1 MSDFIAHVIAE
12 LDMSKAEA
20 KMSAFTSKKHTVD
33 VDVNLVSKN
42 GNINNYLNQIK
53 SQFGQAGN
61 SAGTNFANS
70 VNNSLGKIN
79 VKNAAFQI
87 ANLQRTLKS
96 MNFSSSSIDTITK
109 DLQEME
115 LAVTK
120 VTTRMNGQNLNVKVD
135 GIDQMGR
142 AVSVVKEFDAATG
155 RMQRT
160 SETVATSLKQMFTSA
175 DASKLNADI
184 TALDANFVKLKGSVN
199 NESTAL
205 AKLKA
210 DLANIS
216 NINGLDRQ
224 QAEFERITQ
233 EVNKLSIAYKEA
245 YAENQALVSSQQLM
259 SKKTILGNQIQTWM
273 NNNTKAA
280 KIYRTELEQIQKD
293 LASVGNASQ
302 LKAVSS
308 AFNELKVSAM
318 AAGNT
323 GKTTLSMLI
332 GNITKLS
339 PLFGMGAMITT
350 SIRAVRSM
358 IDSVIALDTAL
369 VDLQKTTTMT
379 NSELESF
386 YSSANDVA
394 KQMGVSTEEIISQ
407 AAAWSRLGYSSAEA
421 AESMAKLSSQF
432 ASISPGMDVDTATD
446 GLVSIMKAYNID
458 VDNVL
463 DGIMSKINI
472 IGNTAATS
480 NADIVEMLTRSS
492 SAMAEANNTLDET
505 IALETAAVEI
515 TQDAASV
522 GTAFKTLSMRIR
534 GYDEETESFTNDVEK
549 LSGEIADLTKTAKTP
564 GGISLFTDDAKT
576 EYKSTY
582 QLLKEISE
590 IYDDLTDKD
599 QAQLL
604 EALAGKRQGQVV
616 AATIKNFSAA
626 EEAMENMAN
635 SAGSADKE
643 MSIIMDSLEY
653 KLNALRETGVGIA
666 QNLFQ
671 RDDMKAVVDMLTSA
685 LSLVEKITGKLGLF
699 GTAFTGIFTAM
710 SVRNAGLFTTI
721 DTQLTGITNKVGIF
735 GKSLNNIF
743 RDLQSGQGITNSF
756 FSKTVTHND
765 VGYITDFMKQLESGV
780 PTGQA
785 WQATMKNA
793 SVAGKQ
799 MAVQVKSGAVSLEEL
814 QMSANASK
822 ASMIGL
828 RVATVAL
835 NMALSMGIAIAIQ
848 AVVTGLNN
856 FIHAAKNASDSADEL
871 SQKSREHISELE
883 EERDTI
889 DELIQKYIE
898 LKNSDTQDATTR
910 SEIAEIQSTI
920 TSLVGEQASNL
931 DLVNGKLDEEL
942 SKLQQIQAETAKDN
956 LQKAVANY
964 KNAKESSNAAVG
976 GDSYA
981 IFDGYAYTGAREK
994 NLEEVLKNA
1003 GYGGNVQSG
1012 GVFGSTLFVMDTF
1025 DNELKELKNAAEK
1038 AEYIK
1043 GMIDTIEN
1051 SGENYSDSSLYAGLV
1066 DQYNA
1071 YIDYVNSQS
1080 EAASKLVEFAADYL
1094 QYDDKLS
1101 KMTVDSAESLQKY
1114 RDTMVDSIMDL
1125 PQLEA
1130 AIADGA
1136 IDRDSVESYVDSW
1149 LGSIEKYSDYYNEL
1163 ENESTDAADV
1173 ITQANQKIT
1182 ESIEKASETTTNLVA
1197 GITSAQSA
1205 LSNQKNGKS
1214 VSLDNFNSDEL
1225 KDYRSALEYVNGTM
1239 QLNSEKV
1246 KEIVQAKADE
1256 QVAINNTNK
1265 ALEQAKYLENA
1276 KQIEQYRQ
1284 KLRDAN
1290 FAEGETKESIQASI
1304 DALLNENSAIA
1315 DTCKQ
1320 YDLLSSSIREAIG
1333 EYQNWLNAQSASD
1346 YGDMAS
1352 DAVSAIEQIRD
1363 TYNSESDIYGNFGSK
1378 KFDAAVDF
1386 IVPDSVD
1393 RDDLGAIESYM
1404 ADFKQYLK
1412 FDDDGNAEGLNI
1424 DKFLENAVNAGL
1436 MSYSDDDGFQVLGGK
1451 KMEDFAE
1458 GLNMSSGMVQA
1469 FFDELQLKGAEFD
1482 WGDEA
1487 VKTIGDLALEANEAA
1502 ESLRQVEG
1510 NGDLKIKMDVS
1521 DLATTEEQISA
1532 LDATIAEM
1540 DSIKAKPGVDS
1551 SDIDNANAVIQY
1563 CLTQKQLLSQPDVMR
1578 VDTSQVEGDI
1588 GNAIALLQQFQTAQ
1602 DNLEIKQK
1610 IGADT
1615 SEAQAEVDSL
1625 TQQIQGISPDIKAK
1639 LSIDTTSTESISS
1652 SIAELS
1658 AETIHVK
1665 AEVDASAISGYDPES
1680 KTCDV
1685 IYDPKT
1691 DLLPESFSEISR
1703 TVNYV
1708 PVTSNLPDSFRTIT
1722 RYVNYVKTGDV
1733 SVNGTAHVGG
1743 TAKASGD
1750 WGTAPGGRTLVGELG
1765 REIVVDPHTGK
1776 WYTVGDTGAEFRDIP
1791 AGAIVFNHIQ
1801 SEELLKNG
1809 YVSGRASALVSGT
1822 ALVTG
1827 GYKPYKPSGS
1837 VTSTSTKT
1845 TASKNSSY
1853 GSPVKSSSSSSSNSS
1868 KSDSKTDDDDFEEK
1882 FDLVEIAL
1890 KRIGEAIDRLKIKA
1904 ESTFKSLSKRN
1915 SAAADEISMITEKI
1929 NLQNSAYN
1937 RYMQQANSVGLSSDW
1952 VEKIK
1957 NGSIDISTVTDE
1969 DLADKIKE
1977 FQDFYDKAIE
1987 CKDAVAELH
1996 EEIAQL
2002 YANRFN
2008 NIQSDFEHQ
2017 LSLVEHLIN
2026 TYNTGLDTLEAKGLM
2041 GSKVYYQALQKAE
2054 KENQEILTQE
2064 LVDLTESFNQAMAS
2078 GEIEKNSEQWY
2089 EMQESINSAKE
2100 ALDESNLSLLEFEKT
2115 MRELDWEY
2123 FDFMEK
2129 RISTIT
2135 DEGDFLV
2142 DLMANRKL
2150 FDDKGYMTDTGMAT
2164 MGLHGQNYNVY
2175 MAQADQYANEI
2186 KSLNEEIANDPYNTD
2201 LIERR
2206 QELLELQRKA
2216 ILAAED
2222 EKQAISD
2229 LVEDGINA
2237 QLDALKELIDI
2248 YTDSLDSAKDL
2259 YDYQKKV
2266 KDQTSEIAS
2275 LQKQLSAYSGDTSE
2289 ETRATIQK
2297 LEVDLSKAME
2307 ELQETE
2313 YDQYISDQKKML
2325 DDLYTEYETILNQR
2339 LDDVNVL
2346 ISDMIDTINA
2356 NSSTIGNTIMQEC
2369 ANVGYTLTDSMN
2381 AIWTNEGGAFA
2392 VISKYGE
2399 QFLTQ
2404 NTSTLN
2410 AILGIKAYTDSLIA
2424 KADAEAKAKEEATKK
2439 QTEASKPATQP
2450 AKPATSTSTPAKS
2463 TTPTRTDKDNYG
2475 VALAIWNGNYGW
2487 GTGNTR
2493 VSRLKAK
2500 GFDPN
2505 KVQSIVNKMG
2515 KDGYIH
2521 SGAWVGKYYGIRDLA
2536 PYHYN
2541 KYAQGLKRA
2550 IKDEDAWVNEL
2561 DDESIISPTKRAI
2574 ITHISKGDSV
2584 LNGDA
2589 TDNIWDMANDPSGFI
2604 GKNLVGNSILSGIE
2618 PYMHVNNNSVG
2629 EVTFNLPNVTNYE
2642 DFMNRARKDEKFED
2656 MIQSMTIGVVAGKS
2670 TLAKNKYKW

>member
-70 VNNSLGKIN
+70 VNSSLGKIN
-79 VKNAAFQI
+79 VKNAASQI

-96 MNFSSSSIDTITK
+96 MNFSSSSIDTITR

-120 VTTRMNGQNLNVKVD
+120 VTTRMNGQNLNVRVD

-142 AVSVVKEFDAATG
+142 AVSVVKEFDSVTG

-205 AKLKA
+205 AKLKT
-210 DLANIS
+210 DLANIG
-216 NINGLDRQ
+216 NISGLDRQ

-233 EVNKLSIAYKEA
+233 EVNRLSVAYKEA

-280 KIYRTELEQIQKD
+280 KIYRTELEQIQRD
-293 LASVGNASQ
+293 LANVGNASQ

-308 AFNELKVSAM
+308 AFNELKTTAT
-318 AAGNT
+318 AAGNA
-323 GKTTLSMLI
+323 GKTTLGMLVS
-332 GNITKLS
+332 NMTKLS

-350 SIRAVRSM
+350 SIRAVKSM

-369 VDLQKTTTMT
+369 IDLQKTTTMT

-386 YSSANDVA
+386 YTGANDIA
-394 KQMGVSTEEIISQ
+394 KQIGVSTEEIISQ

-421 AESMAKLSSQF
+421 AQSMAKLSSQF

-446 GLVSIMKAYNID
+446 GLVSIMKAYD
-458 VDNVL
+458 VDVNDVL
-463 DGIMSKINI
+463 DGIMSKVNI

-492 SAMAEANNTLDET
+492 SAMAEANNTLDQT

-522 GTAFKTLSMRIR
+522 GTAYKTLSMRIR
-534 GYDEETESFTNDVEK
+534 GYDEETESFTNDVEV

-564 GGISLFTDDAKT
+564 GGISLFTDESKS

-590 IYDDLTDKD
+590 IYDDLTDKE

-604 EALAGKRQGQVV
+604 EKLAGKRQGQVI
-616 AATIKNFSAA
+616 AATIKNFGAA
-626 EEAMENMAN
+626 EKAMESMAN
-635 SAGSADKE
+635 SAGSADRE

-653 KLNALRETGVGIA
+653 KLNALKETGVGIA

-671 RDDMKAVVDMLTSA
+671 RDDMKAVVDVLTGF
-685 LSLVEKITGKLGLF
+685 LGIIDKVTEKLGLF
-699 GTAFTGIFTAM
+699 GTI
-710 SVRNAGLFTTI
+710 GLG
-721 DTQLTGITNKVGIF
+721 TGITVLVKKF
-735 GKSLNNIF
+735 SLLKEISSSVVSEAMFSLKGLTATINAGTGLLNPAS
-743 RDLQSGQGITNSF
+743 LQSYTAAIDGLS
-756 FSKTVTHND
+756 
-765 VGYITDFMKQLESGV
+765 LA
-780 PTGQA
+780 QA
-785 WQATMKNA
+785 K
-793 SVAGKQ
+793 
-799 MAVQVKSGAVSLEEL
+799 
-814 QMSANASK
+814 
-822 ASMIGL
+822 
-828 RVATVAL
+828 VAL
-835 NMALSMGIAIAIQ
+835 S
-848 AVVTGLNN
+848 
-856 FIHAAKNASDSADEL
+856 
-871 SQKSREHISELE
+871 
-883 EERDTI
+883 
-889 DELIQKYIE
+889 
-898 LKNSDTQDATTR
+898 
-910 SEIAEIQSTI
+910 
-920 TSLVGEQASNL
+920 
-931 DLVNGKLDEEL
+931 
-942 SKLQQIQAETAKDN
+942 
-956 LQKAVANY
+956 
-964 KNAKESSNAAVG
+964 
-976 GDSYA
+976 
-981 IFDGYAYTGAREK
+981 
-994 NLEEVLKNA
+994 
-1003 GYGGNVQSG
+1003 
-1012 GVFGSTLFVMDTF
+1012 
-1025 DNELKELKNAAEK
+1025 
-1038 AEYIK
+1038 
-1043 GMIDTIEN
+1043 
-1051 SGENYSDSSLYAGLV
+1051 
-1066 DQYNA
+1066 
-1071 YIDYVNSQS
+1071 
-1080 EAASKLVEFAADYL
+1080 
-1094 QYDDKLS
+1094 
-1101 KMTVDSAESLQKY
+1101 
-1114 RDTMVDSIMDL
+1114 
-1125 PQLEA
+1125 
-1130 AIADGA
+1130 
-1136 IDRDSVESYVDSW
+1136 
-1149 LGSIEKYSDYYNEL
+1149 
-1163 ENESTDAADV
+1163 
-1173 ITQANQKIT
+1173 
-1182 ESIEKASETTTNLVA
+1182 TTNL
-1197 GITSAQSA
+1197 SAA
-1205 LSNQKNGKS
+1205 QK
-1214 VSLDNFNSDEL
+1214 
-1225 KDYRSALEYVNGTM
+1225 
-1239 QLNSEKV
+1239 
-1246 KEIVQAKADE
+1246 
-1256 QVAINNTNK
+1256 
-1265 ALEQAKYLENA
+1265 
-1276 KQIEQYRQ
+1276 
-1284 KLRDAN
+1284 
-1290 FAEGETKESIQASI
+1290 
-1304 DALLNENSAIA
+1304 
-1315 DTCKQ
+1315 
-1320 YDLLSSSIREAIG
+1320 
-1333 EYQNWLNAQSASD
+1333 
-1346 YGDMAS
+1346 
-1352 DAVSAIEQIRD
+1352 EQI
-1363 TYNSESDIYGNFGSK
+1363 
-1378 KFDAAVDF
+1378 
-1386 IVPDSVD
+1386 
-1393 RDDLGAIESYM
+1393 L
-1404 ADFKQYLK
+1404 
-1412 FDDDGNAEGLNI
+1412 
-1424 DKFLENAVNAGL
+1424 VNAGL
-1436 MSYSDDDGFQVLGGK
+1436 MASESSITAVLATEA
-1451 KMEDFAE
+1451 MEKAGLSTETAALIASKAGLTSATATCTAAE
-1458 GLNMSSGMVQA
+1458 FEAILATEGIVGADAQAIMANMGLTTSNTTAAFSFTALAAAAKTALASIGA
-1469 FFDELQLKGAEFD
+1469 FFLTNPVGWAIMAVAAIAGTIKLVDALTESFDEAVEKAEESRSAYQGTQEELQSLQNELDTTKAKIDELQGKDTL
-1482 WGDEA
+1482 
-1487 VKTIGDLALEANEAA
+1487 TIVEEGELAKLQQQNDMLEAQIAIKERLAQTQAKTAA
-1502 ESLRQVEG
+1502 EDANHVLTKE
-1510 NGDLKIKMDVS
+1510 
-1521 DLATTEEQISA
+1521 TTE
-1532 LDATIAEM
+1532 AT
-1540 DSIKAKPGVDS
+1540 GVDEYGNVTYTTS
-1551 SDIDNANAVIQY
+1551 NIIEKTTAQQEKLNSTREEYNRILQDYKTLSEKHSKDTEDHGGWFETTQWEKDEKQLKSYEQQLENYENQMTNLDSEISNNLSTISENFGMLYDENGNLIAGYEDTANAVNDLYNFTLYADSATQDMAEDTAEASNAVADYSERITELSSKLEEFKTMQSNIQSAMKDSTSATG
-1563 CLTQKQLLSQPDVMR
+1563 LTA
-1578 VDTSQVEGDI
+1578 EEI
-1588 GNAIALLQQFQTAQ
+1588 N
-1602 DNLEIKQK
+1602 NLEAAY
-1610 IGADT
+1610 G
-1615 SEAQAEVDSL
+1615 
-1625 TQQIQGISPDIKAK
+1625 K
-1639 LSIDTTSTESISS
+1639 L
-1652 SIAELS
+1652 
-1658 AETIHVK
+1658 
-1665 AEVDASAISGYDPES
+1665 SGYDPSKLFEETANGVHLNSEELARLNEQLETKTLEEYAQTIKDIQASIYRERAKGNDTSALEQELQQAKLLKSEYEGLTSAYNKWLTAKSGGNERDSYES
-1680 KTCDV
+1680 VGKGYEDMQK
-1685 IYDPKT
+1685 ILNEGWYGDDSLNAYL
-1691 DLLPESFSEISR
+1691 DLLLSAEQRTGDAVTDFEKLNKTIEGTSHSLLDYWKFDKDNNLVTDGLYDFLDDVNAKLGDSFAKVNEDGLYEFDFDGDKLKQVADAFGTSTEMVELFERAMIDAGMAVDMSDKSIVDQINDLRDSLKGLQEDGKLSDGINLDFDVDKDPIEDVRSTIEDLKSERVKIDAETNPEAAKELDELIAKCEQQYYFRLNAETDGSLDRAVSIVEQLKSLTAAPLSVEARVANEGQIQELAGQLAALPEEVQIAVGISAENVGNVDAIVNQLNTQPSSIQVPVNYEKGSDPESVDDAKGIANYELGESPTTVPDASGKANFSLGR
-1703 TVNYV
+1703 Y
-1708 PVTSNLPDSFRTIT
+1708 PTSLPSIHQNIIANRIGFAE
-1722 RYVNYVKTGDV
+1722 
-1733 SVNGTAHVGG
+1733 GTAHADG
-1743 TAKASGD
+1743 TVHAYARAKDWALSQDENALVNELGTESIVRDGKWIPIPGNAHFEALKKGDIIFSAEQTKELIRTGKVTSG
-1750 WGTAPGGRTLVGELG
+1750 GGR
-1765 REIVVDPHTGK
+1765 GK
-1776 WYTVGDTGAEFRDIP
+1776 VALADGTVW
-1791 AGAIVFNHIQ
+1791 
-1801 SEELLKNG
+1801 
-1809 YVSGRASALVSGT
+1809 ASA
-1822 ALVTG
+1822 
-1827 GYKPYKPSGS
+1827 YESGS
-1837 VTSTSTKT
+1837 GGSRRKNPSATTSLSSKT

-1853 GSPVKSSSSSSSNSS
+1853 KSPAKSGGSS
-1868 KSDSKTDDDDFEEK
+1868 KSNSKSDDDFEEK
-1882 FDLVEIAL
+1882 FDLIEIAV
-1890 KRIGEAIDRLKIKA
+1890 KRIGEAIDRLKVKA
-1904 ESTFKSLSKRN
+1904 ESVFKSLSKRN
-1915 SAAADEISMITEKI
+1915 SAAADEISMITEEI
-1929 NLQNSAYN
+1929 NLQNSAYT

-1952 VEKIK
+1952 AEKIK

-2002 YANRFN
+2002 YADRFN

-2017 LSLVEHLIN
+2017 LSLVEHLTN

-2089 EMQESINSAKE
+2089 EMQESINSVKE

-2123 FDFMEK
+2123 FDFMEE
-2129 RISTIT
+2129 RISAIT
-2135 DEGDFLV
+2135 DEADFLV
-2142 DLMANRKL
+2142 DLMANGKL

-2206 QELLELQRKA
+2206 QELLELQREA

-2237 QLDALKELIDI
+2237 QLDALKELIDT

-2297 LEVDLSKAME
+2297 IEVDLSKAME

-2325 DDLYTEYETILNQR
+2325 DDLYTEYEMILNQR
-2339 LDDVNVL
+2339 LDDVDAL

-2356 NSSTIGNTIMQEC
+2356 NSSTIGDTIMQEC

-2515 KDGYIH
+2515 KDGYVH

-2541 KYAQGLKRA
+2541 KYAKGLKRA
-2550 IKDEDAWVNEL
+2550 TKDENAWVNEF

-2574 ITHISKGDSV
+2574 ITHISKNDSV

-2589 TDNIWDMANDPSGFI
+2589 TENIWDMANDPSGFI
-2604 GKNLVGNSILSGIE
+2604 SRNSFGNNPLTSAINAGGNTFGDMYISIPID
-2618 PYMHVNNNSVG
+2618 HVQDYNDF
-2629 EVTFNLPNVTNYE
+2629 VTQLQ
-2642 DFMNRARKDEKFED
+2642 KDRKFEK
-2656 MIQSMTIGVVAGKS
+2656 MIQDITIGRITGGSKFA
-2670 TLAKNKYKW
+2670 KYKYSWK

>member
-12 LDMSKAEA
+12 LDMSKAES

-70 VNNSLGKIN
+70 VNSSLGKIN
-79 VKNAAFQI
+79 VKNAASQI

-96 MNFSSSSIDTITK
+96 MNFSSSSIDTITR

-120 VTTRMNGQNLNVKVD
+120 VTTRMNGQNLNVRVD

-142 AVSVVKEFDAATG
+142 AVSVVKEFDSVTG

-205 AKLKA
+205 AKLKT
-210 DLANIS
+210 DLANIG
-216 NINGLDRQ
+216 NISGLDRQ

-233 EVNKLSIAYKEA
+233 EVNRLSVAYKEA

-280 KIYRTELEQIQKD
+280 KIYRTELEQLQRD
-293 LASVGNASQ
+293 LANVGNASQ

-308 AFNELKVSAM
+308 AFNELKTTAT
-318 AAGNT
+318 AAGNA
-323 GKTTLSMLI
+323 GKTTLGMLVS
-332 GNITKLS
+332 NMTKLS

-350 SIRAVRSM
+350 SIRAVKGM

-369 VDLQKTTTMT
+369 IDLQKTTTMT

-386 YSSANDVA
+386 YTGANDIA

-421 AESMAKLSSQF
+421 AQSMAKLSSQF

-446 GLVSIMKAYNID
+446 GLVSIMKAYD
-458 VDNVL
+458 VDVNDVL
-463 DGIMSKINI
+463 DGIMSKVNI

-492 SAMAEANNTLDET
+492 SAMAEANNTLDQT

-522 GTAFKTLSMRIR
+522 GTAYKTLSMRIR
-534 GYDEETESFTNDVEK
+534 GYDEETESFTNDVEV

-564 GGISLFTDDAKT
+564 GGISLFTDESKS

-590 IYDDLTDKD
+590 IYDDLTDKE

-604 EALAGKRQGQVV
+604 EKLAGKRQGQVI
-616 AATIKNFSAA
+616 AATIKNFGAA
-626 EEAMENMAN
+626 EKAMESMAN
-635 SAGSADKE
+635 SAGSADRE

-653 KLNALRETGVGIA
+653 KLNALKETGVGIA

-671 RDDMKAVVDMLTSA
+671 RDDMKAVVDVLTDF
-685 LSLVEKITGKLGLF
+685 LGIIDKVTEKLGLF
-699 GTAFTGIFTAM
+699 GTI
-710 SVRNAGLFTTI
+710 GLG
-721 DTQLTGITNKVGIF
+721 TGITVLVKKF
-735 GKSLNNIF
+735 SLLKEVSSSVVSEAMFSLKGLTATINAGTGLLNPAS
-743 RDLQSGQGITNSF
+743 LQSYTAAIDGLS
-756 FSKTVTHND
+756 
-765 VGYITDFMKQLESGV
+765 LA
-780 PTGQA
+780 QA
-785 WQATMKNA
+785 K
-793 SVAGKQ
+793 
-799 MAVQVKSGAVSLEEL
+799 
-814 QMSANASK
+814 
-822 ASMIGL
+822 
-828 RVATVAL
+828 VAL
-835 NMALSMGIAIAIQ
+835 S
-848 AVVTGLNN
+848 
-856 FIHAAKNASDSADEL
+856 
-871 SQKSREHISELE
+871 
-883 EERDTI
+883 
-889 DELIQKYIE
+889 
-898 LKNSDTQDATTR
+898 
-910 SEIAEIQSTI
+910 
-920 TSLVGEQASNL
+920 
-931 DLVNGKLDEEL
+931 
-942 SKLQQIQAETAKDN
+942 
-956 LQKAVANY
+956 
-964 KNAKESSNAAVG
+964 
-976 GDSYA
+976 
-981 IFDGYAYTGAREK
+981 
-994 NLEEVLKNA
+994 
-1003 GYGGNVQSG
+1003 
-1012 GVFGSTLFVMDTF
+1012 
-1025 DNELKELKNAAEK
+1025 
-1038 AEYIK
+1038 
-1043 GMIDTIEN
+1043 
-1051 SGENYSDSSLYAGLV
+1051 
-1066 DQYNA
+1066 
-1071 YIDYVNSQS
+1071 
-1080 EAASKLVEFAADYL
+1080 
-1094 QYDDKLS
+1094 
-1101 KMTVDSAESLQKY
+1101 
-1114 RDTMVDSIMDL
+1114 
-1125 PQLEA
+1125 
-1130 AIADGA
+1130 
-1136 IDRDSVESYVDSW
+1136 
-1149 LGSIEKYSDYYNEL
+1149 
-1163 ENESTDAADV
+1163 
-1173 ITQANQKIT
+1173 
-1182 ESIEKASETTTNLVA
+1182 TTNL
-1197 GITSAQSA
+1197 SAA
-1205 LSNQKNGKS
+1205 QK
-1214 VSLDNFNSDEL
+1214 
-1225 KDYRSALEYVNGTM
+1225 
-1239 QLNSEKV
+1239 
-1246 KEIVQAKADE
+1246 
-1256 QVAINNTNK
+1256 
-1265 ALEQAKYLENA
+1265 
-1276 KQIEQYRQ
+1276 
-1284 KLRDAN
+1284 
-1290 FAEGETKESIQASI
+1290 
-1304 DALLNENSAIA
+1304 
-1315 DTCKQ
+1315 
-1320 YDLLSSSIREAIG
+1320 
-1333 EYQNWLNAQSASD
+1333 
-1346 YGDMAS
+1346 
-1352 DAVSAIEQIRD
+1352 EQI
-1363 TYNSESDIYGNFGSK
+1363 
-1378 KFDAAVDF
+1378 
-1386 IVPDSVD
+1386 
-1393 RDDLGAIESYM
+1393 L
-1404 ADFKQYLK
+1404 
-1412 FDDDGNAEGLNI
+1412 
-1424 DKFLENAVNAGL
+1424 VNAGL
-1436 MSYSDDDGFQVLGGK
+1436 MASESSITAVLATEA
-1451 KMEDFAE
+1451 MEKAGLSTETAALIASKAGLTSATATCTAAE
-1458 GLNMSSGMVQA
+1458 FEAILATEGIVGADAQAIMANMGLTTSNTTTAFSFTALAAAAKTALASIGA
-1469 FFDELQLKGAEFD
+1469 FFLTNPVGWAIMAVAAIAGTIKLVDALTESFDEAVEKAEESRSAYQGTQEELQSLQNELDTTKAKIDELQGKDTL
-1482 WGDEA
+1482 
-1487 VKTIGDLALEANEAA
+1487 TIVEEGELAKLQQQNDMLEAQIAIKERLAQTQAKTAA
-1502 ESLRQVEG
+1502 EDANHVLTKE
-1510 NGDLKIKMDVS
+1510 
-1521 DLATTEEQISA
+1521 TTE
-1532 LDATIAEM
+1532 AT
-1540 DSIKAKPGVDS
+1540 GVDEYGNVTYTTS
-1551 SDIDNANAVIQY
+1551 NIIEKTTAQQEKLNSTREEYNRILQDYKTLSEKHSNDTEDHGGWFETTQWEKDEKQLKSYEQQLENFENQMTNLDSEISNNLSTISENFGMLYDENGNLIAGYEDTANAVNDLYNFTLYADSATQDMAEDTAEASNAVADYSERITELSSKLEEFRTMQSNIQSAMKDSTSATG
-1563 CLTQKQLLSQPDVMR
+1563 LTA
-1578 VDTSQVEGDI
+1578 EEI
-1588 GNAIALLQQFQTAQ
+1588 N
-1602 DNLEIKQK
+1602 NLEAAY
-1610 IGADT
+1610 G
-1615 SEAQAEVDSL
+1615 
-1625 TQQIQGISPDIKAK
+1625 K
-1639 LSIDTTSTESISS
+1639 L
-1652 SIAELS
+1652 
-1658 AETIHVK
+1658 
-1665 AEVDASAISGYDPES
+1665 SGYDPSKLFEETANGVHLNSEELARLNEQLETKTLEEYAQTIKDIQASIYRERAKGNDTSALEQELQQAKLLKSEYEGLTSAYNKWLTAKSGGNERDSYES
-1680 KTCDV
+1680 VGKGYEDMQK
-1685 IYDPKT
+1685 ILNEGWYGDDSLNAYL
-1691 DLLPESFSEISR
+1691 DLLLSAEQRTGDAVTDFEKLNKTIEGTSHSLLDYWKFDKDNNLVTDGLYDFLDDVNAKLGDSFAKVNEDGLYEFDFDGDKLKQVADAFGTSTEMVELFERAMIDAGMAVDMSDKSIVDQINDLRDSLKGLQEDGKLSDGINLDFDVDKDPIEDVRSTIEDLKSERVKIDAETNPEAAKELDELIAKCEQQYYFRLNAETDGSLDRAVSIVEQLKSLTAAPLSVEARVANEGQIQELAGQLAALPEEVQIAVGISAENVGNVNAIVNQLNTQPSSIQVPVNYEKGSDPESVDDAKGIANYELGESPTTVPDASGKANFSLGR
-1703 TVNYV
+1703 Y
-1708 PVTSNLPDSFRTIT
+1708 PTSLPSIHQNIIANRIGFAE
-1722 RYVNYVKTGDV
+1722 
-1733 SVNGTAHVGG
+1733 GTAHADG
-1743 TAKASGD
+1743 TVHAYARAKDWALSHDENALVNELGTESIVRDGKWIPIPGNAHFEALKKGDIIFSAEQTKELIRTGKVTSG
-1750 WGTAPGGRTLVGELG
+1750 GGR
-1765 REIVVDPHTGK
+1765 GK
-1776 WYTVGDTGAEFRDIP
+1776 IALADGTVW
-1791 AGAIVFNHIQ
+1791 
-1801 SEELLKNG
+1801 
-1809 YVSGRASALVSGT
+1809 ASA
-1822 ALVTG
+1822 
-1827 GYKPYKPSGS
+1827 YESGS
-1837 VTSTSTKT
+1837 GGSRRKNPSATTTLSSKT

-1853 GSPVKSSSSSSSNSS
+1853 KSPTKSSGSS
-1868 KSDSKTDDDDFEEK
+1868 KSNSKSDDDFEEK
-1882 FDLVEIAL
+1882 FDLIEIAV
-1890 KRIGEAIDRLKIKA
+1890 KRIGEAIDRLKVKA
-1904 ESTFKSLSKRN
+1904 ESVFKSLSKRN
-1915 SAAADEISMITEKI
+1915 SAAADEISMITEEI
-1929 NLQNSAYN
+1929 NLQNSAYT

-1952 VEKIK
+1952 AEKIK

-2002 YANRFN
+2002 YADRFN

-2017 LSLVEHLIN
+2017 LSLVEHLTN

-2064 LVDLTESFNQAMAS
+2064 LIDLTESFNQAMAS

-2089 EMQESINSAKE
+2089 EMQESINSVKE

-2123 FDFMEK
+2123 FDFMEE
-2129 RISTIT
+2129 RISAIT
-2135 DEGDFLV
+2135 DEADFLV
-2142 DLMANRKL
+2142 DLMANGKL

-2186 KSLNEEIANDPYNTD
+2186 KSLNNEIANDPYNTD

-2206 QELLELQRKA
+2206 QELLELQREA

-2237 QLDALKELIDI
+2237 QLDALKELIDT

-2297 LEVDLSKAME
+2297 IEVDLSKAME

-2339 LDDVNVL
+2339 LDDVDAL
-2346 ISDMIDTINA
+2346 ISGMIDTINA
-2356 NSSTIGNTIMQEC
+2356 NSSTIGDTIMQEC

-2381 AIWTNEGGAFA
+2381 TIWTNEGGAFA

-2450 AKPATSTSTPAKS
+2450 AKSTTPSTPAKS

-2515 KDGYIH
+2515 KDGYVY
-2521 SGAWVGKYYGIRDLA
+2521 SGAWVGKYYGIRDLS

-2541 KYAQGLKRA
+2541 KYAHGLKRA
-2550 IKDEDAWVNEL
+2550 TKDENAWVNEL
-2561 DDESIISPTKRAI
+2561 DDESIVSPTKRAI
-2574 ITHISKGDSV
+2574 ITHISKSDSV

-2589 TDNIWDMANDPSGFI
+2589 TDNIWDMANDPSDFI
-2604 GKNLVGNSILSGIE
+2604 RKNLFPDAVTNGIE
-2618 PYMHVNNNSVG
+2618 PYINVDNSKIDN
-2629 EVTFNLPNVTNYE
+2629 VTFTLPNVYNYE
-2642 DFMNRARKDEKFED
+2642 DFMNRAKKDDKFEG
-2656 MIQSMTIGVVAGKS
+2656 MIQAMTVRRLNGGTKHG
-2670 TLAKNKYKW
+2670 KNKYVW

>member
-70 VNNSLGKIN
+70 VNSSLGKIN
-79 VKNAAFQI
+79 VKNAASQI

-96 MNFSSSSIDTITK
+96 MNFSSSSIDTITR

-120 VTTRMNGQNLNVKVD
+120 VTTRMNGQNLNVRVD

-142 AVSVVKEFDAATG
+142 AISVVKEFDSATG

-205 AKLKA
+205 AKLKT
-210 DLANIS
+210 DLANIG
-216 NINGLDRQ
+216 NISGLDRQ

-233 EVNKLSIAYKEA
+233 EVNRLSVAYKEA

-280 KIYRTELEQIQKD
+280 KIYRTELEQIQRD
-293 LASVGNASQ
+293 LANVGNASQ

-308 AFNELKVSAM
+308 AFNELKTTAT
-318 AAGNT
+318 AAGNA
-323 GKTTLSMLI
+323 GKTTLGMLVS
-332 GNITKLS
+332 NMTKLS

-350 SIRAVRSM
+350 SIRAVKSM

-386 YSSANDVA
+386 YTGANDIA

-421 AESMAKLSSQF
+421 AQSMAKLSSQF

-446 GLVSIMKAYNID
+446 GLVSIMKAYD
-458 VDNVL
+458 VDVNDVL
-463 DGIMSKINI
+463 DGIMSKVNI

-492 SAMAEANNTLDET
+492 SAMAEANNTLDQT

-522 GTAFKTLSMRIR
+522 GTAYKTLSMRIR
-534 GYDEETESFTNDVEK
+534 GYDEETESFTNDVEV

-564 GGISLFTDDAKT
+564 GGISLFTDESKS

-590 IYDDLTDKD
+590 IYDDLTDKE

-604 EALAGKRQGQVV
+604 EKLAGKRQGQVI
-616 AATIKNFSAA
+616 AATIKNFGAA
-626 EEAMENMAN
+626 EKAMESMAN
-635 SAGSADKE
+635 SAGSADRE

-653 KLNALRETGVGIA
+653 KLNALKETGVGIA

-671 RDDMKAVVDMLTSA
+671 RDDMKAVVDVLTGF
-685 LSLVEKITGKLGLF
+685 LGIIDKVTEKLGLF
-699 GTAFTGIFTAM
+699 GTI
-710 SVRNAGLFTTI
+710 GLG
-721 DTQLTGITNKVGIF
+721 TGITVLVKKF
-735 GKSLNNIF
+735 SLLKEVSSSVVSEAMFSLKNLTATINAGTGLLNPAS
-743 RDLQSGQGITNSF
+743 LQSYTAAIDGLS
-756 FSKTVTHND
+756 
-765 VGYITDFMKQLESGV
+765 LA
-780 PTGQA
+780 QA
-785 WQATMKNA
+785 N
-793 SVAGKQ
+793 
-799 MAVQVKSGAVSLEEL
+799 
-814 QMSANASK
+814 
-822 ASMIGL
+822 
-828 RVATVAL
+828 VAL
-835 NMALSMGIAIAIQ
+835 
-848 AVVTGLNN
+848 
-856 FIHAAKNASDSADEL
+856 
-871 SQKSREHISELE
+871 
-883 EERDTI
+883 
-889 DELIQKYIE
+889 
-898 LKNSDTQDATTR
+898 
-910 SEIAEIQSTI
+910 ST
-920 TSLVGEQASNL
+920 TSL
-931 DLVNGKLDEEL
+931 
-942 SKLQQIQAETAKDN
+942 TAA
-956 LQKAVANY
+956 QK
-964 KNAKESSNAAVG
+964 
-976 GDSYA
+976 
-981 IFDGYAYTGAREK
+981 
-994 NLEEVLKNA
+994 
-1003 GYGGNVQSG
+1003 
-1012 GVFGSTLFVMDTF
+1012 
-1025 DNELKELKNAAEK
+1025 
-1038 AEYIK
+1038 
-1043 GMIDTIEN
+1043 
-1051 SGENYSDSSLYAGLV
+1051 
-1066 DQYNA
+1066 
-1071 YIDYVNSQS
+1071 
-1080 EAASKLVEFAADYL
+1080 
-1094 QYDDKLS
+1094 
-1101 KMTVDSAESLQKY
+1101 
-1114 RDTMVDSIMDL
+1114 
-1125 PQLEA
+1125 
-1130 AIADGA
+1130 
-1136 IDRDSVESYVDSW
+1136 
-1149 LGSIEKYSDYYNEL
+1149 
-1163 ENESTDAADV
+1163 
-1173 ITQANQKIT
+1173 
-1182 ESIEKASETTTNLVA
+1182 
-1197 GITSAQSA
+1197 
-1205 LSNQKNGKS
+1205 
-1214 VSLDNFNSDEL
+1214 
-1225 KDYRSALEYVNGTM
+1225 
-1239 QLNSEKV
+1239 
-1246 KEIVQAKADE
+1246 E
-1256 QVAINNTNK
+1256 QV
-1265 ALEQAKYLENA
+1265 L
-1276 KQIEQYRQ
+1276 
-1284 KLRDAN
+1284 
-1290 FAEGETKESIQASI
+1290 
-1304 DALLNENSAIA
+1304 
-1315 DTCKQ
+1315 
-1320 YDLLSSSIREAIG
+1320 
-1333 EYQNWLNAQSASD
+1333 
-1346 YGDMAS
+1346 
-1352 DAVSAIEQIRD
+1352 
-1363 TYNSESDIYGNFGSK
+1363 
-1378 KFDAAVDF
+1378 
-1386 IVPDSVD
+1386 
-1393 RDDLGAIESYM
+1393 
-1404 ADFKQYLK
+1404 
-1412 FDDDGNAEGLNI
+1412 
-1424 DKFLENAVNAGL
+1424 VNAGL
-1436 MSYSDDDGFQVLGGK
+1436 MASESSITAVLATEA
-1451 KMEDFAE
+1451 MEKAGLSTETAALIASKAGLTTATATCTAAE
-1458 GLNMSSGMVQA
+1458 FEAILATEGIVGADAQAIMANMGLTTSNTTTAFSFTALAAAAKTALASIGA
-1469 FFDELQLKGAEFD
+1469 FFLTNPVGWAIMAVAAIAGTIKLVDALTESFDEAVEKAEESRSAYQGTQEELQSLQNELDTTKAKIDELQGKDTL
-1482 WGDEA
+1482 
-1487 VKTIGDLALEANEAA
+1487 TIVEEGELAKLQQQNDMLEAQIAIKERLAQTQAKTAA
-1502 ESLRQVEG
+1502 EDANHVLTKE
-1510 NGDLKIKMDVS
+1510 
-1521 DLATTEEQISA
+1521 TTE
-1532 LDATIAEM
+1532 AT
-1540 DSIKAKPGVDS
+1540 GVDEYGNVTYTTS
-1551 SDIDNANAVIQY
+1551 NIIEKTTAQQEKLNSTREEYNRILQDYKTLSEKHSKDTEDHGGWFETTQWEKDEKQLKSYEQQLENYENQMTNLDSEISNNLSTISENFGMLYDENGNLIAGYEDTANAVNDLY
-1563 CLTQKQLLSQPDVMR
+1563 NFTLYADSATQDMAE
-1578 VDTSQVEGDI
+1578 DTAEAS
-1588 GNAIALLQQFQTAQ
+1588 NAIADYSERITELSSKLEEFRTMQSNIQSAMKDSTSATGLTAEEIN
-1602 DNLEIKQK
+1602 NLEAAY
-1610 IGADT
+1610 G
-1615 SEAQAEVDSL
+1615 
-1625 TQQIQGISPDIKAK
+1625 K
-1639 LSIDTTSTESISS
+1639 L
-1652 SIAELS
+1652 
-1658 AETIHVK
+1658 
-1665 AEVDASAISGYDPES
+1665 SGYDPSKLFEETANGVHLNSEELARLNEQLETKTLEEYAQTIKDIQASIYRERAKGNDTSALEQELQQAKLLKSEYEGLTSAYNKWLTAKSGGNERDSYES
-1680 KTCDV
+1680 VGKGYEDMQK
-1685 IYDPKT
+1685 ILNEGWYGDDSLNAYL
-1691 DLLPESFSEISR
+1691 DLLLSAEQRTGDAVTDFEKLNKTIEGTSHSLLDYWKFDKDNNLVTDGLYDFLDDVNTKLGDSFAKVNEDGLYEFDFDGDKLKQVADAFGTSTEMVELFERAMIDAGMAVDMSDKSIVDQINDLRDSLKGLQEDGKLSDGINLDFDVDKDPIEDVRSTIEDLKSERVKIDAETNPEVTKELDELIAKCEQQYYFRLNAETDGSLDRAVSIVEQLKSLTAAPLSVEARVANEGQIQELAGQLAALPEEVQIAVGISAENVGNVNAIVNQLNTQPSSIQVPVNYEKGSDPESVDDAKGVANYELGESPTTVPDASGKANFSLGR
-1703 TVNYV
+1703 Y
-1708 PVTSNLPDSFRTIT
+1708 PTSLPSIRQNIIANRIGFAE
-1722 RYVNYVKTGDV
+1722 
-1733 SVNGTAHVGG
+1733 GTAHADG
-1743 TAKASGD
+1743 TVHAYARAKDWALSHDENALVNELGTESIVRDGKWIPIPGNAHFEPLKKGDIIFSAEQTKELIRTGKVTSG
-1750 WGTAPGGRTLVGELG
+1750 GGR
-1765 REIVVDPHTGK
+1765 GK
-1776 WYTVGDTGAEFRDIP
+1776 VAFADGTVW
-1791 AGAIVFNHIQ
+1791 
-1801 SEELLKNG
+1801 
-1809 YVSGRASALVSGT
+1809 ASA
-1822 ALVTG
+1822 
-1827 GYKPYKPSGS
+1827 YESGS
-1837 VTSTSTKT
+1837 GGSRRKNPSATTTLSSKT

-1853 GSPVKSSSSSSSNSS
+1853 KSPAKSSGSS
-1868 KSDSKTDDDDFEEK
+1868 KTKSKSDDDFEEK
-1882 FDLVEIAL
+1882 FDLIEIAV

-1904 ESTFKSLSKRN
+1904 ESVFKSLSKRN
-1915 SAAADEISMITEKI
+1915 SAAADEISMITEEI
-1929 NLQNSAYN
+1929 NLQNSAYT
-1937 RYMQQANSVGLSSDW
+1937 RYMKQANSVGLSSDW
-1952 VEKIK
+1952 AEKIK

-1977 FQDFYDKAIE
+1977 FQEFYDKAIE

-2002 YANRFN
+2002 YADRFN

-2017 LSLVEHLIN
+2017 LSLVEHLTN

-2089 EMQESINSAKE
+2089 EMQESINSVKE
-2100 ALDESNLSLLEFEKT
+2100 SLDESNLSLLEFEKT

-2123 FDFMEK
+2123 FDFMEE
-2129 RISTIT
+2129 RISAIT
-2135 DEGDFLV
+2135 DEADFLV
-2142 DLMANRKL
+2142 DLMANGKL

-2186 KSLNEEIANDPYNTD
+2186 KSLNEEITNDPYNTD

-2206 QELLELQRKA
+2206 QELLELQREA

-2237 QLDALKELIDI
+2237 QLDVLKELIDT

-2266 KDQTSEIAS
+2266 RDQTSEIAS

-2297 LEVDLSKAME
+2297 IEVDLSKAME

-2339 LDDVNVL
+2339 LDDVDAL

-2356 NSSTIGNTIMQEC
+2356 NSSTIGDTIMQEC

-2450 AKPATSTSTPAKS
+2450 AKPTTSTSTPAKS

-2505 KVQSIVNKMG
+2505 KIQSIVNKMG
-2515 KDGYIH
+2515 KDGYVH

-2550 IKDEDAWVNEL
+2550 TKDENAWVNEF

-2589 TDNIWDMANDPSGFI
+2589 TENIWDMANDPSGFI
-2604 GKNLVGNSILSGIE
+2604 SRNSFGNNPLTSAVNTGGNTFGDMYISIPIDHVQDYNDLVTQLQ
-2618 PYMHVNNNSVG
+2618 
-2629 EVTFNLPNVTNYE
+2629 
-2642 DFMNRARKDEKFED
+2642 KDRKFEK
-2656 MIQSMTIGVVAGKS
+2656 MIVDMTIGRATGGNKF
-2670 TLAKNKYKW
+2670 AKNKYTWK